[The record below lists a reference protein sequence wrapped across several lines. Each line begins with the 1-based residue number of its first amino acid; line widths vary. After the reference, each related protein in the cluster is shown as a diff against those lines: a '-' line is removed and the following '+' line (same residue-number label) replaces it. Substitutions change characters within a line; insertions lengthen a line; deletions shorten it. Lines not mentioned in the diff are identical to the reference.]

1 MWMTGGG
8 KQHECGYVLKA
19 FLSKTEIDCRKLC
32 CGSEFTASG
41 TGSNISSNPDPDS
54 GFCWP
59 KIEKNTI
66 KKNLPFLSTNAFY
79 LSLGLHEGRPRF
91 RRSLQPRKGNI
102 QMKFINFFLFFW
114 VIFVLLEKDQ
124 ECGSGSK
131 DPTESG
137 SNRIQNTGRKLL

>member
-1 MWMTGGG
+1 VEANSTS
-8 KQHECGYVLKA
+8 V
-19 FLSKTEIDCRKLC
+19 
-32 CGSEFTASG
+32 G
-41 TGSNISSNPDPDS
+41 TFFPKPRSTVESCVADPNSLHPEPDPTFQVIRIRIQD
-54 GFCWP
+54 FVDQKLK
-59 KIEKNTI
+59 KIQL